1 MNNQLHQTYVEMSVA
16 TAKIERRANAAHA
29 EFDRWLS
36 RIKLA
41 ERLGKPD
48 LARQARQRALQ
59 IAEREVKLRAFL
71 VTQQDWLEAVREL
84 AR

>member
-1 MNNQLHQTYVEMSVA
+1 MNNQFRQTYREMFVA
-16 TAKIERRANAAHA
+16 TAKIERRAAAAHA
-29 EFDRWLS
+29 EFDRWVS

-48 LARQARQRALQ
+48 LADQARQRALQ

-71 VTQQDWLEAVREL
+71 VIQEQRLETVREL